1 MKRLVLVVLLVA
13 MTLPALAVN
22 LATSARAAIPADIQQ
37 LICVDYRALRNSATA
52 LALKNRVLPD
62 NIKEFEQSLKNV
74 GIDPDNDVEQ
84 LSFTSFRASKAKGLN
99 VIGIAQGQFST
110 KKILAKIKLKKIKPE
125 KYRTADIYPMSGGQD
140 MVFLDDFTLLFG
152 TNKAVKL
159 ALDARDGEAASLA
172 SNAIMAENINA
183 VQEGSVWSVLDQ
195 SGTQNMV
202 ASTLGDAAKLA
213 DYEMVKKR
221 LTSSRYTMD
230 FDKGVKFN
238 LDVMTAD
245 SMTAATLSSLLKAG
259 VMFRKQ
265 AATGPEKVALD
276 SVTVDNDSAKLQLH
290 FKTDDQK
297 FQALL
302 QSDLFAQVSK

>member
-1 MKRLVLVVLLVA
+1 MKRLVVVFLLVA
-13 MTLPALAVN
+13 MALPALAVN

-37 LICVDYRALRNSATA
+37 LICVDYRALKNSQTA
-52 LALKNRVLPD
+52 LALKSRVLPD

-84 LSFTSFRASKAKGLN
+84 LSFTSFRGAKSKGLN
-99 VIGIAQGQFST
+99 VIGIAQGQFSLKKVLT
-110 KKILAKIKLKKIKPE
+110 KMRVKKIKPE

-140 MVFLDDFTLLFG
+140 MVFLDDYTLLFG
-152 TNKAVKL
+152 TNQAVKM

-172 SNAIMAENINA
+172 SNAIMAEQIGA
-183 VQEGSVWSVLDQ
+183 VQDGAVWSVLDQ
-195 SGTQNMV
+195 AGTQNMV
-202 ASTLGDAAKLA
+202 ASTLGEAAKLG
-213 DYEMVKKR
+213 DYGMVKKR
-221 LTSSRYTMD
+221 LVASRYTMD

-238 LDVMTAD
+238 LDVITAD

-259 VMFRKQ
+259 VMFRRQ

-290 FKTDDQK
+290 FRTDDQK

>member
-1 MKRLVLVVLLVA
+1 MKRLFLMLLVVA
-13 MTLPALAVN
+13 MALPGVAVN

-37 LICVDYRALRNSATA
+37 LICVDYRALKNSPTA

-62 NIKEFEQSLKNV
+62 NMKEFEQSLKNV

-84 LSFTSFRASKAKGLN
+84 LSFTSFRGGKSKGLN
-99 VIGIAQGQFST
+99 VIGIAQGQFSLKKVLT
-110 KKILAKIKLKKIKPE
+110 KIRVKKIKPE
-125 KYRTADIYPMSGGQD
+125 KYRTADIYPMSGGQE
-140 MVFLDDFTLLFG
+140 MVFLDDYTLLFG
-152 TNKAVKL
+152 TGQAVKM

-172 SNAIMAENINA
+172 SNAIMAEQIGA
-183 VQEGSVWSVLDQ
+183 VQDGAVWSVLDQ

-202 ASTLGDAAKLA
+202 ASTLGEAAKLG
-213 DYEMVKKR
+213 DYDMVKKR
-221 LTSSRYTMD
+221 LVASRYTMD

-238 LDVMTAD
+238 LDVITAD

-259 VMFRKQ
+259 VMFRRQ

-276 SVTVDNDSAKLQLH
+276 SVTVDNDSTKLQLH
-290 FKTDDQK
+290 FRTDDQK

>member
-1 MKRLVLVVLLVA
+1 MKRLVLALLVA
-13 MTLPALAVN
+13 ALVLPASAVT
-22 LATSARAAIPADIQQ
+22 LATSARSAIPADVQQ
-37 LICVDYRALRNSATA
+37 LICVDYRALKNSPTA

-62 NIKEFEQSLKNV
+62 NMKEFEQSLKNI

-84 LSFTSFRASKAKGLN
+84 LSFTSFRIKNNLN
-99 VIGIAQGQFST
+99 IIGIAQGQFST
-110 KKILAKIKLKKIKPE
+110 KKIMAKMKLKKIKPT

-152 TNKAVKL
+152 QRKAVQA

-172 SNAIMAENINA
+172 SNAIMAEQISA
-183 VQEGSVWSVLDQ
+183 VQDGSVWSVLDQ

-213 DYEMVKKR
+213 DYETVKKR
-221 LTSSRYTMD
+221 LVASRYTMD

-238 LDVMTAD
+238 LDVITAD

-265 AATGPEKVALD
+265 GATGPEKVALD

-297 FQALL
+297 FQSLL
-302 QSDLFAQVSK
+302 QSDLFAAVSK

>member
-1 MKRLVLVVLLVA
+1 MKRLVLALLLAVLA
-13 MTLPALAVN
+13 LPALAVT
-22 LATSARAAIPADIQQ
+22 LATSARSAIPADIQQ
-37 LICVDYRALRNSATA
+37 LICVDYRALKNSPTA

-84 LSFTSFRASKAKGLN
+84 LSFTSFRTKGPNLQ
-99 VIGIAQGQFST
+99 VIGVAQGQFSM
-110 KKILAKIKLKKIKPE
+110 KKILQKIRLKKIKAE
-125 KYRTADIYPMSGGQD
+125 KYRTVDIYPMSGGQD

-152 TNKAVKL
+152 ARKAVMA

-172 SNAIMAENINA
+172 SNAIMAEQINA
-183 VQEGSVWSVLDQ
+183 VQDGSVWSVLDQ
-195 SGTQNMV
+195 AGTQNMV
-202 ASTLGDAAKLA
+202 ASTLGDAARLA

-221 LTSSRYTMD
+221 LVASRYTMD

-238 LDVMTAD
+238 LDVITAD

-290 FKTDDQK
+290 FRTDDEK
-297 FQALL
+297 FQSLL

>member
-1 MKRLVLVVLLVA
+1 MKRLVLALLLAA
-13 MTLPALAVN
+13 MALPGFAVN
-22 LATSARAAIPADIQQ
+22 LATSARAVIPADVQQ
-37 LICVDYRALRNSATA
+37 LICVDYRALKNSATA

-74 GIDPDNDVEQ
+74 GVDPDTDVEQ
-84 LSFTSFRASKAKGLN
+84 LSFTSFRTKGKDLQ
-99 VIGIAQGQFST
+99 VIGVAQGQFSM
-110 KKILAKIKLKKIKPE
+110 KKVLAKIKLKKLKSE
-125 KYRTADIYPMSGGQD
+125 KYRTADIYPMSGGQS

-152 TNKAVKL
+152 SKKAVQA

-172 SNAIMAENINA
+172 SNAIMAEQINA
-183 VQEGSVWSVLDQ
+183 VQEGSLWSVLDQ
-195 SGTQNMV
+195 AGTQNMV

-221 LTSSRYTMD
+221 LVASRYTMD

-238 LDVMTAD
+238 LDVITAD

-265 AATGPEKVALD
+265 GATGAEKVALD

-297 FQALL
+297 FQSLL
-302 QSDLFAQVSK
+302 QSDLFASVSK

>member
-1 MKRLVLVVLLVA
+1 MKRLLFVLLLA
-13 MTLPALAVN
+13 TFTLPAFAVN

-37 LICVDYRALRNSATA
+37 LICVDYRALKNSPTA

-62 NIKEFEQSLKNV
+62 NIKEFEQSLRNV
-74 GIDPDNDVEQ
+74 AIDPDSDVEQ
-84 LSFTSFRASKAKGLN
+84 LSFTAFRTKGQMQ
-99 VIGIAQGQFST
+99 VIGIAQGQFSM
-110 KKILAKIKLKKIKPE
+110 KKVLAKIKAKKIKPD

-152 TNKAVKL
+152 SKKAVQA
-159 ALDARDGEAASLA
+159 ALDARDGEASSLA
-172 SNAIMAENINA
+172 SNAIMAEQINA

-195 SGTQNMV
+195 AGTQNMV

-221 LTSSRYTMD
+221 LVASRYTMD

-238 LDVMTAD
+238 LDVITAD